1 MAVKKREKWEALLKK
16 LLAAACAAVCS
27 VCMAA
32 PALAQEPEAA
42 PLPYRVGDLP
52 TGYSAVYED
61 DQILITD
68 GQQTVGGVVGY
79 PIPDGVY
86 DPYDK
91 WFDWLEDVGIPDYED
106 GELILDSAI
115 SDFRGGWHVNFQ
127 STTEGEPTVRHSHHF
142 TVRGNTVYDAWL
154 DGTLLDETTARAI
167 YEAVQ
172 YIRPEAAHKE
182 LTISI
187 EGEKAT
193 CQTEQVIRRG
203 YSIWLPSE
211 GWPFGDQELI
221 DGIPT
226 DTLEYGENEAIQLRI
241 ATLAGKDLTQARQWV
256 AESWPQ
262 YALLEDKQ
270 GSVGGTDGQGK
281 VLTASLH
288 CAENVTYA
296 VICLYPQEAA
306 EGGGTWLSAFADTFE
321 LAEATPDSAMTEEE
335 ADYLK
340 CLAVMGSVG
349 FSAEGDYWLSSEQ
362 TLDGTVT
369 TTQYLLTQT
378 GSLVISEEEQDGF
391 YRQAILEAEDETF
404 CNAGHEQEPG
414 EIVWHPCEEEHEL
427 FPPAMDS
434 YVWNKHN
441 TRYVGSTADEAGE
454 CISYQM
460 MGRDEN
466 GNRTPIYSV
475 KFYFDQNGSFI
486 ESRWE
491 RLEAWAGDFDTAA
504 ERIVSTDAQT
514 IEAEVQREY
523 QRAIG

>member
-1 MAVKKREKWEALLKK
+1 MAVKKRAALFKK
-16 LLAAACAAVCS
+16 LLSGVCAAVCA
-27 VCMAA
+27 VCMAGA
-32 PALAQEPEAA
+32 ALAQEPEAA
-42 PLPYRVGDLP
+42 PLPYRVEALP
-52 TGYSAVYED
+52 AGYSAVHED
-61 DQILITD
+61 GQILITD

-115 SDFRGGWHVNFQ
+115 SDFRGGWHVNFP

-241 ATLAGKDLTQARQWV
+241 ATLAGKDLTQAQQWV

-270 GSVGGTDGQGK
+270 GGVGGTDGQGN